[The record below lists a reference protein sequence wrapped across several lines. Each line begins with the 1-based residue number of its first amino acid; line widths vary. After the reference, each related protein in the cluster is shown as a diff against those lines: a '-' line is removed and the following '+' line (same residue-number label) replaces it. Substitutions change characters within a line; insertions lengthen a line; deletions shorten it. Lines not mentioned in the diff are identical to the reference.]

1 MKILE
6 RREVLQVTF
15 NYSSDI
21 DFRNIINIYEKCT
34 AKPYYFVVDDMTLA
48 SDNPLCFRNIK
59 TNDGN

>member
-34 AKPYYFVVDDMTLA
+34 AKPYYFVVDDMTLV
-48 SDNPLCFRNIK
+48 SDNPLYFRNNILEK
-59 TNDGN
+59 I

>member
-48 SDNPLCFRNIK
+48 SDNPLCFRKYKN
-59 TNDGN
+59 

>member
-34 AKPYYFVVDDMTLA
+34 AKPYYFVVDDMTLV
-48 SDNPLCFRNIK
+48 SDNPLCFRNNILEK
-59 TNDGN
+59 I

>member
-6 RREVLQVTF
+6 RREVWQITF

-34 AKPYYFVVDDMTLA
+34 AKPYYFAVDDMTLV
-48 SDNPLCFRNIK
+48 SDNPLCFRNNILEK
-59 TNDGN
+59 I

>member
-21 DFRNIINIYEKCT
+21 DFKNIINIYEKCT
-34 AKPYYFVVDDMTLA
+34 AKPYYFVVDDMTLV
-48 SDNPLCFRNIK
+48 SDNPLCFRNNILEK
-59 TNDGN
+59 I